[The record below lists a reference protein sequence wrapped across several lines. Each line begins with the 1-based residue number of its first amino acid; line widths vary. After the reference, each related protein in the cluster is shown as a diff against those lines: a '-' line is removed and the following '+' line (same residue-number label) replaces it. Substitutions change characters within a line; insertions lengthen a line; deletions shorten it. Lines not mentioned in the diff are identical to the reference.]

1 MNSNNDSNIL
11 FVNQVGELLT
21 RYNEQIGQ
29 LNKGLLD
36 YYYNNGFDKKNLNSI
51 EKELGIVQDC
61 FSKMKWNYI
70 ENGNKQLFIKDI
82 ISETQI
88 TTPSQHNV
96 HSLEDQLKEIKN
108 DFNNN
113 KEKTKKAFEHIIEII
128 NRFTGMNEK
137 YQKEKQNLQSSISKA
152 NELIENILKL
162 VNNSN
167 NITINN
173 NKNNN
178 NKSGNNNIINYSNNL
193 NSSIQWYKKYNK
205 FLESMGGLY
214 IIPNND
220 NQIIKNSK
228 IEFDLKIDTTK
239 IIHKLIIE
247 LDENNN
253 NDNNNINNNNNNN
266 NSDNNNSDNNEKVLN
281 NLPII
286 KGYNLIP
293 NINELNKVLQDTI
306 SDYSNEPLE
315 SFSDIGYLVG
325 EFKNIISNY
334 YLMEAEIQDL
344 SLRFKIKRQTL
355 KNYGE
360 LSIQLPNGFTCNLYL
375 DSDYPKYSNI
385 EIQSIQKPNSNELVT
400 NLSFIQKNINENKWS
415 LLQLIE
421 EIDYYLK

>member
-1 MNSNNDSNIL
+1 MGSNNDNNIL

-21 RYNEQIGQ
+21 RYNDEIGQ

-51 EKELGIVQDC
+51 EKELSIVQDC

-70 ENGNKQLFIKDI
+70 ENGTKQLFIKEI

-113 KEKTKKAFEHIIEII
+113 KEKTKKAFEQIIEII
-128 NRFTGMNEK
+128 SRFSEMNEK

-152 NELIENILKL
+152 NELIERILKL
-162 VNNSN
+162 VSNNSITTTTPINNKLTNKNNNSN
-167 NITINN
+167 NTVV
-173 NKNNN
+173 
-178 NKSGNNNIINYSNNL
+178 NYNNNL

-220 NQIIKNSK
+220 NNIIKGSK
-228 IEFDLKIDTTK
+228 IEFELKIDTPK
-239 IIHKLIIE
+239 IHKLIIE
-247 LDENNN
+247 LEEN
-253 NDNNNINNNNNNN
+253 NDNNNHD
-266 NSDNNNSDNNEKVLN
+266 DNNKNNEK

-286 KGYNLIP
+286 KGYKLVP

-306 SDYSNEPLE
+306 SDFSNINEPLE
-315 SFSDIGYLVG
+315 SFSDIGDLVG

-344 SLRFKIKRQTL
+344 SLRFKIKRQPL

-360 LSIQLPNGFTCNLYL
+360 ISIQLPTGFTCNLYL
-375 DSDYPKYSNI
+375 DSDYPKYSTI
-385 EIQSIQKPNSNELVT
+385 EIQSIQKPNSNELLT
-400 NLSFIQKNINENKWS
+400 NLSFIQKNINENKWN

-421 EIDYYLK
+421 EVDYYLK